1 METAPG
7 APYSLVHEVLQTCVL
22 DINGDGGEKVK
33 LRCLS
38 RGSHCGALHDIGQGP
53 AAATL
58 PESFVR
64 HPGPTEDGVIEV
76 RILRRSTGNKQQAG
90 IEEQQQ
96 LHADSEPSRH
106 AHVRTTQLAGTV
118 CAGMS
123 NRDLHTELCMA
134 GEVVA
139 SSTWLS

>member
-1 METAPG
+1 MCCHDLIWWWLPPACRLRLFILAG
-7 APYSLVHEVLQTCVL
+7 CLL
-22 DINGDGGEKVK
+22 GDGEE
-33 LRCLS
+33 S
-38 RGSHCGALHDIGQGP
+38 GP

-96 LHADSEPSRH
+96 LHADSEPSRQC
-106 AHVRTTQLAGTV
+106 ARPDYTTRGYCMCWHVKQGPAYGT
-118 CAGMS
+118 
-123 NRDLHTELCMA
+123 LHVTIPSTNSVQSIEPLPV
-134 GEVVA
+134 EV
-139 SSTWLS
+139 